1 MAIYDW
7 GKKQYVNSGNTRKV
21 SATQPSNIVQWE
33 TDERTP
39 FWFNDAGN
47 QPHEG
52 YLNVTPLMQ
61 LLSKATKRILAVRQ
75 QLELFQDPQ

>member
-7 GKKQYVNSGNTRKV
+7 GKRSYVNSGNTRKV
-21 SATQPSNIVQWE
+21 SATQPMNIVQWE

-39 FWFNDAGN
+39 FGSMMLAINLMR
-47 QPHEG
+47 E

-61 LLSKATKRILAVRQ
+61 LKQGDQKNIGGKATV
-75 QLELFQDPQ
+75 ELFQDPQ